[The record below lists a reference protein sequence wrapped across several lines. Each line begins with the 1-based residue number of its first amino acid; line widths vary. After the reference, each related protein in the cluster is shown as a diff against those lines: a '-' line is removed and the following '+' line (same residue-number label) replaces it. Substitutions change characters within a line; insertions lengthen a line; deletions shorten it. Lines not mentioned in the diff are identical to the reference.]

1 MIDELKLLTDQR
13 PAVSPP
19 SDEVRAAALVQLER
33 AIVRERAPRSRRGR
47 VPAVLRL
54 GWLAPALAVVATVV
68 IAGGAILL
76 LHHRAPARS
85 SSAAGARGLGLVVAR
100 NGTLLAVTR
109 VIPSHRNVLSG
120 RVIPRRYIRGYPRG
134 RFSVVTGAESEY
146 DSQLRSGDTLRLSLD
161 ARLQQTGQVALLRTM
176 LDNRADGGAFV
187 ALDPEDG
194 QVLAMGSSQ
203 NGPAPRVDQAVQ
215 AAGPTGSVFTP
226 ITAVAAL
233 ESGEWTVGDTYDDT
247 GQYCIA
253 STTDCLHNS
262 THAADGV
269 LDLVSAIRLADGVF
283 FYNLGA
289 RTNVNVPEG
298 GPLQRWA
305 RAFGIGHATGIDLP
319 GELSG
324 TLPTPAS
331 RAVRNPWS
339 IADNINLAVGQG
351 DVQVTP
357 LQVAVAYAA
366 LANGG
371 TIVTPHV
378 GEEIQ
383 SAQGTVLQ
391 RIDPP
396 PRRRLHIN
404 PAFRRTILEGLRA
417 AASEPGGTSADVF
430 GDFPEQVY
438 GTTGTAQYISGGL
451 EQDYAWYAGFV
462 PATATSKPI
471 VVVVWVQR
479 GGFGD
484 VAAAPVARQLLSQWF
499 LGRPGPWR
507 RGRSPTL

>member
-1 MIDELKLLTDQR
+1 LL
-13 PAVSPP
+13 
-19 SDEVRAAALVQLER
+19 
-33 AIVRERAPRSRRGR
+33 
-47 VPAVLRL
+47 
-54 GWLAPALAVVATVV
+54 

-76 LHHRAPARS
+76 LHHRAPVRS
-85 SSAAGARGLGLVVAR
+85 SSAAGARGLGLVVDR

-109 VIPSHRNVLSG
+109 VVPARRNARSG
-120 RVIPRRYIRGYPRG
+120 RVSPRRYVRDYPRG
-134 RFSVVTGAESEY
+134 RFNVVTGAESEY
-146 DSQLRSGDTLRLSLD
+146 DSDLRSGDTLRLSLD

-176 LDNRADGGAFV
+176 LDNHADGAAFV

-203 NGPAPRVDQAVQ
+203 GGAAPFINRAMQ
-215 AAGPTGSVFTP
+215 AAGPVGSVFTP

-233 ESGEWTVGDTYDDT
+233 ESGTWLVDDTFDDT

-262 THAADGV
+262 THVANGV
-269 LDLVSAIRLADGVF
+269 LDLVSAIRRADGVF

-289 RTNVNVPEG
+289 RMNVNVPEG

-305 RAFGIGHATGIDLP
+305 RAFGIGRATGIDLP
-319 GELSG
+319 GETTGS
-324 TLPTPAS
+324 LPSPGWLRNRNKLETECEHATGPFAGRPKHPAS
-331 RAVRNPWS
+331 DGGCGIAVEPWTVG
-339 IADNINLAVGQG
+339 DNINMAVGQG

-378 GEEIQ
+378 GEDIQ

-391 RIDPP
+391 RIDPA
-396 PRRRLHIN
+396 PRRRLQIN

-417 AASEPGGTSADVF
+417 AASGPGGTSADVF

-438 GTTGTAQYISGGL
+438 GTTGTAQYISGGR
-451 EQDYAWYAGFV
+451 EEDYAWYAGFV
-462 PATATSKPI
+462 PATATRKPI
-471 VVVVWVQR
+471 VVVVWVQQ

-484 VAAAPVARQLLSQWF
+484 VAAAPVARQLLSQWL

-507 RGRSPTL
+507 AGASATL